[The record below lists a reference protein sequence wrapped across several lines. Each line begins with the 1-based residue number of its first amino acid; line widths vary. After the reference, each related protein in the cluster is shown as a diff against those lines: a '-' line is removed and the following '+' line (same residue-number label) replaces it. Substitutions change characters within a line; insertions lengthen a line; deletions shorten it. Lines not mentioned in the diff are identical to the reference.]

1 MVMSEFSTTIG
12 ETKFIAEI
20 GPNHDGK
27 LEVALD
33 LIKKVA
39 AAGAD
44 AIKFQ
49 TYSSAGHVVAQH
61 APLADYMKRGGGWS
75 DQKALLES
83 VRLSQSDFV
92 KICEACELENIA
104 FLSTPFD
111 CDSMDFLISLGMSSI
126 KIPSGEIV
134 NPFIIRHAAKTGL
147 PLIVSTGM
155 PT

>member
-12 ETKFIAEI
+12 EMFIAEI

-27 LEVALD
+27 LKLLD

-61 APLADYMKRGGGWS
+61 AP
-75 DQKALLES
+75 
-83 VRLSQSDFV
+83 
-92 KICEACELENIA
+92 
-104 FLSTPFD
+104 
-111 CDSMDFLISLGMSSI
+111 
-126 KIPSGEIV
+126 
-134 NPFIIRHAAKTGL
+134 
-147 PLIVSTGM
+147 PLIT
-155 PT
+155 